1 MAAGNREPRGMRSPG
16 PVERSSGRAA
26 GLIALLAF
34 AACGGGGGGGGG
46 PVGPDVTPPGVPV
59 ASLIIVE
66 PPLPGVVARLSG
78 RSGSVEAG
86 ATVRVS
92 NSTAASRTGQPVT
105 ASAQAAGDG
114 PFAVTV
120 PAQLG
125 DRLELTAA
133 DAAGNVSGLLAL
145 QAGPVPTTI
154 SVADPG
160 DDHLLTLTTGEGAFN
175 LPFENGNER
184 YTLVVQSL
192 NPVTSS
198 FPLTVSGSA
207 AADVRGLGPSALART
222 PAGLEGRIR
231 ELERGAMPLLP
242 RSHMAGRGLALA
254 DDPPLGSTREFNVVN
269 KVSAVDLTNGA
280 NFDDVTARL
289 RYKGDHTLLYVET
302 RAEGPNVPDALID
315 EIGDRF
321 DDQTYDVDRA
331 AFGEE
336 TDIDANGRIIVLMT
350 ATVNAL
356 NTPQSVEAGGI
367 LSGFFFGIDLLF
379 HPTLNPFS
387 NDAEIFYTVVPD
399 PNKQFGAASI
409 GGDEV
414 AGFLDG
420 VLAHEFQHMINAGL
434 RLDSGAA
441 FETVWLDEGLSHYA
455 ETLNGVTFNGAT
467 DLQNSLRSALWL
479 QKPYAHSVVANDD
492 NLEQRGAAWLLVAYL
507 VAHYGE
513 GILRDLVEGPF
524 TGIPNVENAADTSFP
539 FLFYRFTA
547 ALLLDGQGIS
557 SDPFFDF
564 PGVDVRQRFQAA
576 KQFWAG
582 TPTLPGP
589 YLGIRV
595 STVPGSLSG
604 SGVTLS
610 GGSPAYFDIGASGAG
625 THPVVVRADR
635 QSNLQVTIIRTQ

>member
-1 MAAGNREPRGMRSPG
+1 MRSPG
-16 PVERSSGRAA
+16 PVDRRPPRVG
-26 GLIALLAF
+26 GLIALLAL
-34 AACGGGGGGGGG
+34 AACGGGGGGGGGG

-59 ASLIIVE
+59 ANLIVVE
-66 PPLPGVVARLSG
+66 PPLPGIVARLSG
-78 RSGSVEAG
+78 SGGAVEAR

-92 NSTAASRTGQPVT
+92 NATAATRTGQPVT
-105 ASAQAAGDG
+105 ASAQAGADG
-114 PFAVTV
+114 TFSVTV

-133 DAAGNVSGLLAL
+133 DAAGNVSGVLAL

-160 DDHLLTLTTGEGAFN
+160 DDHFVTLTSGEGAFN
-175 LPFENGNER
+175 LPFPGGGER
-184 YTLVVQSL
+184 YTLVAQSL

-207 AADVRGLGPSALART
+207 AADVRALGPSALTPT
-222 PAGLEGRIR
+222 PAGLEGEIR
-231 ELERGAMPLLP
+231 ALERRAMPLLP
-242 RSHMAGRGLALA
+242 RSHLGGRGLELA
-254 DDPPLGSTREFNVVN
+254 DDPLVGSTRSFNVVN
-269 KVSAVDLTNGA
+269 KVTAVDLTDRS
-280 NFDDVTARL
+280 NFDEVTARL
-289 RYKGDHTLLYVET
+289 RYKGDHTLIYIET
-302 RAEGPNVPDALID
+302 RAEGPNIPDALVD

-321 DDQTYDVDRA
+321 DGQTYDVDRA

-336 TDIDANGRIIVLMT
+336 TDIDSNGRVIVLMT

-356 NTPQSVEAGGI
+356 NTEQSVEAGGV

-379 HPTLNPFS
+379 HPTFNPFS
-387 NDAEIFYTVVPD
+387 NDAEIFYALVPD

-434 RLDSGAA
+434 RLDSGAD

-455 ETLNGVTFNGAT
+455 ETLNGVTFDGTT

-507 VAHYGE
+507 VDHYGQ
-513 GILRDLVEGPF
+513 GILRELVEGPF
-524 TGIPNVENAADTSFP
+524 TGIPNVENAADTSFQ

-564 PGVDVRQRFQAA
+564 PGIDVRQRFQAA
-576 KQFWAG
+576 KQFWAND
-582 TPTLPGP
+582 PLRLPGP
-589 YLGIRV
+589 YLGMRT
-595 STVPGSLSG
+595 STVPGSLSA
-604 SGVTLS
+604 SGVTLV
-610 GGSPAYFDIGASGAG
+610 GGSPAFFDIGASAGG

>member
-1 MAAGNREPRGMRSPG
+1 MTRTAAASRPARA
-16 PVERSSGRAA
+16 ERSSARAA
-26 GLIALLAF
+26 GLIALLAL
-34 AACGGGGGGGGG
+34 AACGGGGGGGG

-66 PPLPGVVARLSG
+66 PPLPGLVARLSG
-78 RSGSVEAG
+78 RGGSVEAS
-86 ATVRVS
+86 ATVQVS
-92 NSTAASRTGQPVT
+92 NSTAADRTGQPVT
-105 ASAQAAGDG
+105 ASAQAAADG
-114 PFAVTV
+114 TFAVSV

-125 DRLELTAA
+125 DRLDVTAE
-133 DAAGNVSGLLAL
+133 DAAGNVSGVLAL
-145 QAGPVPTTI
+145 QAGPAPTTI

-160 DDHLLTLTTGEGAFN
+160 EDHFVTLASGEGAFN
-175 LPFENGNER
+175 LPFEGGDER
-184 YTLVVQSL
+184 YMLVVQSL

-198 FPLTVSGSA
+198 FPLTVSGSV
-207 AADVRGLGPSALART
+207 AADVRALAPAALAEA

-231 ELERGAMPLLP
+231 EIERDAMPRLP
-242 RSHMAGRGLALA
+242 RGYVGGRGLTLA
-254 DDPPLGSTREFNVVN
+254 DDPAVGSTRTFNVVN
-269 KVSAVDLTNGA
+269 KITAVDLTNRV
-280 NFDDVTARL
+280 NFDEVSARL
-289 RYKGDHTLLYVET
+289 RYKGDHTLIYVET
-302 RAEGPNVPDALID
+302 RAEGPSVPDALID

-336 TDIDANGRIIVLMT
+336 TDIDDNGRVIVLMT

-356 NTPQSVEAGGI
+356 NTQQSVEAGGI

-387 NDAEIFYTVVPD
+387 NDAEIFYSVVPD
-399 PNKQFGAASI
+399 PDKKFGAAAI
-409 GGDEV
+409 GGEEV

-420 VLAHEFQHMINAGL
+420 VLAHEFQHMINAGQ
-434 RLDSGAA
+434 RLESGAS
-441 FETVWLDEGLSHYA
+441 FEVVWLDEGLSHYA
-455 ETLNGVTFNGAT
+455 ETLNGVTFNGSI

-479 QKPYAHSVVANDD
+479 ERPWEQSIVSGDD

-513 GILRDLVEGPF
+513 DILRDLVEGPF
-524 TGIPNVENAADTSFP
+524 TGIPNVENAADTSFQ

-564 PGVDVRQRFQAA
+564 PGIDVRQRFQAA
-576 KQFWAG
+576 KQYFGTAG
-582 TPTLPGP
+582 LPGP
-589 YLGIRV
+589 YLGIRT

-610 GGSPAYFDIGASGAG
+610 GGSPVYFEVGSFGPG

-635 QSNLQVTIIRTQ
+635 QSNLQVTIIRTE